1 VSIVSY
7 TEALEEST
15 IECNAST
22 EITIREDMDEA
33 VVTTTADEV
42 DTTATIQEDVVEE
55 DIMEDDTGMVVSTGN
70 ENTIGEYMSV
80 LSECRNKKDNNL
92 LGSPD

>member
-1 VSIVSY
+1 
-7 TEALEEST
+7 
-15 IECNAST
+15 
-22 EITIREDMDEA
+22 
-33 VVTTTADEV
+33 V

-80 LSECRNKKDNNL
+80 LAECRNKKDNNL

>member
-1 VSIVSY
+1 LFSY

-33 VVTTTADEV
+33 VVVVVTTTPADEV

-55 DIMEDDTGMVVSTGN
+55 EDIMEDDTGMVVSTG
-70 ENTIGEYMSV
+70 
-80 LSECRNKKDNNL
+80 SEAN
-92 LGSPD
+92 